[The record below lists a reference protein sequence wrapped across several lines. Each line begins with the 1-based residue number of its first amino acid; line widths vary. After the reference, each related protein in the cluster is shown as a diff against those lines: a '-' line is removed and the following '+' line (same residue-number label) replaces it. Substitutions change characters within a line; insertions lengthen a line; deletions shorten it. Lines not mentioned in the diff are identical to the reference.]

1 MTALAEEFVDAFN
14 DADRL
19 PDFPP
24 TFETPTPCS
33 PSQGFLL
40 DFTDGQD

>member
-24 TFETPTPCS
+24 TFETPT
-33 PSQGFLL
+33 QG
-40 DFTDGQD
+40 